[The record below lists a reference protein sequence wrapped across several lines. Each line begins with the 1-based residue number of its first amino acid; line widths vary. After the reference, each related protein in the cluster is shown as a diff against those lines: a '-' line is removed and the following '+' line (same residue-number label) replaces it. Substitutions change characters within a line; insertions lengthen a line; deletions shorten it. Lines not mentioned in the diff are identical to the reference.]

1 MKITY
6 TNLLARKIL
15 LAFLLVTIA
24 ISVVALFVRNNINN
38 KLARISKLAGN
49 VENSRPRPEQILL
62 LLHQAED
69 DFQSSLLNAD
79 SKRSADYKTN
89 LSLAFKQIDTLLR
102 STADTVNL
110 TSTERN
116 KIKFSYHEKLKLSER
131 LYELKHGFDSL
142 LTVYADFN
150 KESTEDAGSTVTPIF
165 TTKKSSKNSSDTV
178 QKNTP
183 AQKKG
188 LLKRIK
194 EAIVNKDYGSKSV
207 KEINH
212 NNNTHTVDQSTQ
224 KILAR
229 DRNAYARKLQLLQ
242 QRNEKLLGIQREL
255 IALNTRI
262 TGQLELIINE
272 VKEIDYKLADQF
284 RLMALQNYQQT
295 NELLN
300 TLYLVALALVLIF
313 AVLLIIFINRL
324 NKSEVLLR
332 NENQRAVNIA
342 QQKMDLLLHMSHEIR
357 NPLTAIKGFLYI
369 FSKSPLS
376 ERQGEML
383 DSIRLSSDMLLRTLN
398 DTLDA
403 AKMENSEFKINSDP
417 FSPDFTLRNVIESM
431 EFSAQKK
438 GLEMAYTFNGNAD
451 TIVLGDGFRLEQ
463 VMVNLLSNAIKYTEK
478 GIVTINA
485 KLDADNKLHVDV
497 SDTGMGISQEQQV
510 NLFSKYYQ
518 TSSSKGKIGT
528 GLGLYICKNLV
539 ELQSG
544 KISVKS
550 TQGAGTT
557 FSFFIPYKKSSE
569 RNTTNERFDDSAS
582 LLNGV
587 SILAVDDNELS
598 LLFLKTMTAKWNV
611 RFFQASNGQDALD
624 IIAKNRIAI
633 VLTDIQMPGMD
644 GNDLLTAIQKLDG
657 HAGKV
662 PVIVIGGASNAMG
675 NKKLLKK
682 GFTGVISKPFK
693 ETELLEQL
701 LNAINSVMPIAV

>member
-1 MKITY
+1 M
-6 TNLLARKIL
+6 
-15 LAFLLVTIA
+15 LAFLLFTVV

-38 KLARISKLAGN
+38 KLANLSKLAGT
-49 VENSRPRPEQILL
+49 VESSRPRPEQILL

-69 DFQSSLLNAD
+69 DFQASLLNAD
-79 SKRSADYKTN
+79 SKRSAEYKTN
-89 LSLAFKQIDTLLR
+89 LSLAFKQIDTLVR
-102 STADTVNL
+102 STADTMNL
-110 TSTERN
+110 TAAERD
-116 KIKFSYHEKLKLSER
+116 KIKFSYREKLKLSER

-150 KESTEDAGSTVTPIF
+150 KQSAEGAGSVITPVF
-165 TTKKSSKNSSDTV
+165 STKVSSKNSSDTV
-178 QKNTP
+178 QKSTT
-183 AQKKG
+183 AQRKG

-194 EAIVNKDYGSKSV
+194 EAIVNKDYGLKGV
-207 KEINH
+207 KEIN
-212 NNNTHTVDQSTQ
+212 NNSSTHTIDQSTQ

-229 DRNAYARKLQLLQ
+229 DRSAYTRKLQLLQ
-242 QRNEKLLGIQREL
+242 RRNEKLLGIQREL

-272 VKEIDYKLADQF
+272 VKEIDYNLADQF
-284 RLMALQNYQQT
+284 RLMTLQNYRQT
-295 NELLN
+295 NKLLN
-300 TLYLVALALVLIF
+300 TLYLVTLILVLIF

-324 NKSEVLLR
+324 NKSEVMLR
-332 NENQRAVNIA
+332 NENERAINIA

-403 AKMENSEFKINSDP
+403 AKMETSEFKINQDP
-417 FSPDFTLRNVIESM
+417 FSPDFTLRSVIESM

-438 GLEMAYTFNGNAD
+438 GLEMAYKFNGNAD
-451 TIVLGDGFRLEQ
+451 AIILGDGFRLEQ

-478 GIVTINA
+478 GTVTINA
-485 KLDADNKLHVDV
+485 RLDADNELHVDV
-497 SDTGMGISQEQQV
+497 SDTGMGISQEQQA

-550 TQGAGTT
+550 TVGAGTT
-557 FSFFIPYKKSSE
+557 FSFFIPYKKNSGSNINSE
-569 RNTTNERFDDSAS
+569 YVDDPVS
-582 LLNGV
+582 LLNGIN
-587 SILAVDDNELS
+587 ILAVDDNELS
-598 LLFLKTMTAKWNV
+598 LLFLKTMMAKWNV
-611 RFFQASNGQDALD
+611 NFLQASNGHDALA
-624 IIAKNRIAI
+624 ILTKNKVAI

-644 GNDLLTAIQKLDG
+644 GNDLLTAIQKLNG
-657 HAGKV
+657 AAAKV
-662 PVIVIGGASNAMG
+662 PVVVIGGASNVSG

-682 GFTGVISKPFK
+682 GFAGVINKPFK
-693 ETELLEQL
+693 EGELLEQL
-701 LNAINSVMPIAV
+701 LNALNSTIAIAV

>member
-15 LAFLLVTIA
+15 LAFLLFTVV

-38 KLARISKLAGN
+38 KLANLSKLAGT
-49 VENSRPRPEQILL
+49 VESSRPRPEQILL

-69 DFQSSLLNAD
+69 DFQASLLNAD
-79 SKRSADYKTN
+79 SKRSAEYKTN
-89 LSLAFKQIDTLLR
+89 LSLAFKQIDTLVR
-102 STADTVNL
+102 STADTMNL
-110 TSTERN
+110 TSAERD
-116 KIKFSYHEKLKLSER
+116 KIKFSYREKLKLSER

-150 KESTEDAGSTVTPIF
+150 KQSAEGAGSVITPVF
-165 TTKKSSKNSSDTV
+165 STKVSSKNSSDTV
-178 QKNTP
+178 QKSTT
-183 AQKKG
+183 AQRKG

-194 EAIVNKDYGSKSV
+194 EAIVNKDYGLKGV
-207 KEINH
+207 KEIN
-212 NNNTHTVDQSTQ
+212 NNSSTHTIDQSTQ

-229 DRNAYARKLQLLQ
+229 DRSAYTRKLQLLQ
-242 QRNEKLLGIQREL
+242 RRNEKLLGIQREL

-272 VKEIDYKLADQF
+272 VKEIDYNLADQF
-284 RLMALQNYQQT
+284 RLMTLQNYRQT
-295 NELLN
+295 NKLLN
-300 TLYLVALALVLIF
+300 TLYLVTLILVLIF

-324 NKSEVLLR
+324 NKSEVMLR
-332 NENQRAVNIA
+332 NENERAINIA

-403 AKMENSEFKINSDP
+403 AKMETSEFKINQDP
-417 FSPDFTLRNVIESM
+417 FSPDFTLRSVIESM

-438 GLEMAYTFNGNAD
+438 GLEMAYKFNGNAD
-451 TIVLGDGFRLEQ
+451 AIILGDGFRLEQ

-478 GIVTINA
+478 GTVTINA
-485 KLDADNKLHVDV
+485 RLDADNELHVDV
-497 SDTGMGISQEQQV
+497 SDTGMGISQEQQA

-550 TQGAGTT
+550 TVGAGTT
-557 FSFFIPYKKSSE
+557 FSFFIPYKKNSGSNINSE
-569 RNTTNERFDDSAS
+569 YVDDPVS
-582 LLNGV
+582 LLNGIN
-587 SILAVDDNELS
+587 ILAVDDNELS
-598 LLFLKTMTAKWNV
+598 LLFLKTMMAKWNV
-611 RFFQASNGQDALD
+611 NFLQASNGHDALA
-624 IIAKNRIAI
+624 ILTKNKVAI

-644 GNDLLTAIQKLDG
+644 GNDLLTAIQKLNG
-657 HAGKV
+657 AAAKV
-662 PVIVIGGASNAMG
+662 PVVVIGGASNVSG

-682 GFTGVISKPFK
+682 GFAGVINKPFK
-693 ETELLEQL
+693 EGELLEQL
-701 LNAINSVMPIAV
+701 LNALNSTIAIAV

>member
-1 MKITY
+1 M
-6 TNLLARKIL
+6 
-15 LAFLLVTIA
+15 LAFLLFTVV

-38 KLARISKLAGN
+38 KLANLSKLAGT
-49 VENSRPRPEQILL
+49 VESSRPRPEQILL

-69 DFQSSLLNAD
+69 DFQASLLNAD

-89 LSLAFKQIDTLLR
+89 LSLAFKQIDTLVR
-102 STADTVNL
+102 STADTMNL
-110 TSTERN
+110 TAAERD
-116 KIKFSYHEKLKLSER
+116 KIKFSYREKLKLSER

-150 KESTEDAGSTVTPIF
+150 KQSAEGAGSVITPVF
-165 TTKKSSKNSSDTV
+165 STKVSSKNSSDTV
-178 QKNTP
+178 QKSTT
-183 AQKKG
+183 AQRKG

-194 EAIVNKDYGSKSV
+194 EAIVNKDYGLKGV
-207 KEINH
+207 KEIN
-212 NNNTHTVDQSTQ
+212 NNSSTHTIDQSTQ

-229 DRNAYARKLQLLQ
+229 DRSAYTRKLQLLQ
-242 QRNEKLLGIQREL
+242 RRNEKLLGIQREL

-272 VKEIDYKLADQF
+272 VKEIDYNLADQF
-284 RLMALQNYQQT
+284 RLMTLQNYRQT
-295 NELLN
+295 NKLLN
-300 TLYLVALALVLIF
+300 TLYLVTLILVLIF

-324 NKSEVLLR
+324 NKSEVMLR
-332 NENQRAVNIA
+332 NENERAINIA

-403 AKMENSEFKINSDP
+403 AKMETSEFKINQDP
-417 FSPDFTLRNVIESM
+417 FSPDFTLRSVIESM

-438 GLEMAYTFNGNAD
+438 GLEMAYKFNGNAD
-451 TIVLGDGFRLEQ
+451 AIILGDGFRLEQ

-478 GIVTINA
+478 GTVTINA
-485 KLDADNKLHVDV
+485 RLDADNELHVDV
-497 SDTGMGISQEQQV
+497 SDTGMGISQEQQA

-550 TQGAGTT
+550 TVGAGTT
-557 FSFFIPYKKSSE
+557 FSFFIPYKKNSGSNIDSE
-569 RNTTNERFDDSAS
+569 YVDDPVS
-582 LLNGV
+582 LLNGIN
-587 SILAVDDNELS
+587 ILAVDDNELS
-598 LLFLKTMTAKWNV
+598 LLFLKTMMAKWNV
-611 RFFQASNGQDALD
+611 NFLQASNGHDALA
-624 IIAKNRIAI
+624 ILTKNKVAI

-644 GNDLLTAIQKLDG
+644 GNDLLTAIQKLNG
-657 HAGKV
+657 AAAKV
-662 PVIVIGGASNAMG
+662 PVVVIGGASNVSG

-682 GFTGVISKPFK
+682 GFAGVINKPFK
-693 ETELLEQL
+693 EGELLEQL
-701 LNAINSVMPIAV
+701 LNALNSTIAIAV

>member
-15 LAFLLVTIA
+15 LAFLLFTIA

-38 KLARISKLAGN
+38 KLAKISKLAGN

-69 DFQSSLLNAD
+69 DFQASLLNAD
-79 SKRSADYKTN
+79 NKRSADYKTN

-110 TSTERN
+110 TSAERN

-150 KESTEDAGSTVTPIF
+150 KQSTEDAGNLVTPVFSI
-165 TTKKSSKNSSDTV
+165 KKTSKNSSDTV

-183 AQKKG
+183 VQRKG

-212 NNNTHTVDQSTQ
+212 NNNTHTIDQSTQ
-224 KILAR
+224 KILAS

-272 VKEIDYKLADQF
+272 VKEIDYNLADQF

-300 TLYLVALALVLIF
+300 TLYLVALVLVLAF
-313 AVLLIIFINRL
+313 AVLLILFINRL

-332 NENQRAVNIA
+332 NENERAVNIA

-438 GLEMAYTFNGNAD
+438 GLEIAYTFSGDAD

-478 GIVTINA
+478 GTVTINA

-497 SDTGMGISQEQQV
+497 SDTGMGISQEQQAS
-510 NLFSKYYQ
+510 LFSKYYQ

-528 GLGLYICKNLV
+528 GLGLYICKNLI

-544 KISVKS
+544 EISVKS
-550 TQGAGTT
+550 TAGVGTT

-569 RNTTNERFDDSAS
+569 RNIDNRQVDDPAS

-587 SILAVDDNELS
+587 NILAVDDNELS

-611 RFFQASNGQDALD
+611 RFLQASNGHDALD
-624 IIAKNRIAI
+624 IIAKNKITI

-657 HAGKV
+657 PAGKV
-662 PVIVIGGASNAMG
+662 PIVVIGGASNAAG

-693 ETELLEQL
+693 EDELLEQL
-701 LNAINSVMPIAV
+701 LNALNSTIPVAV

>member
-1 MKITY
+1 M
-6 TNLLARKIL
+6 
-15 LAFLLVTIA
+15 
-24 ISVVALFVRNNINN
+24 
-38 KLARISKLAGN
+38 
-49 VENSRPRPEQILL
+49 
-62 LLHQAED
+62 
-69 DFQSSLLNAD
+69 
-79 SKRSADYKTN
+79 
-89 LSLAFKQIDTLLR
+89 
-102 STADTVNL
+102 
-110 TSTERN
+110 
-116 KIKFSYHEKLKLSER
+116 
-131 LYELKHGFDSL
+131 
-142 LTVYADFN
+142 
-150 KESTEDAGSTVTPIF
+150 
-165 TTKKSSKNSSDTV
+165 
-178 QKNTP
+178 
-183 AQKKG
+183 
-188 LLKRIK
+188 
-194 EAIVNKDYGSKSV
+194 
-207 KEINH
+207 
-212 NNNTHTVDQSTQ
+212 
-224 KILAR
+224 
-229 DRNAYARKLQLLQ
+229 QLLQ

-272 VKEIDYKLADQF
+272 VKEIDYNLADQF

-300 TLYLVALALVLIF
+300 TLYLVSLALVLIF

-332 NENQRAVNIA
+332 NENERAVNIA

-376 ERQGEML
+376 ERQEEML

-431 EFSAQKK
+431 EFSARKK
-438 GLEMAYTFNGNAD
+438 GLEIAYTFDGDAD

-478 GIVTINA
+478 GTVTINA
-485 KLDADNKLHVDV
+485 KLDADYKLHIDV
-497 SDTGMGISQEQQV
+497 SDTGMGISQEQQAS
-510 NLFSKYYQ
+510 LFSKYYQ

-550 TQGAGTT
+550 TAGAGTT
-557 FSFFIPYKKSSE
+557 FSFSIPYKKSSE
-569 RNTTNERFDDSAS
+569 RNINSERVDEPAS
-582 LLNGV
+582 LLNGIN
-587 SILAVDDNELS
+587 ILAVDDNELS
-598 LLFLKTMTAKWNV
+598 LLFLKTMTTKWNV

-624 IIAKNRIAI
+624 IIAKNKITV

-657 HAGKV
+657 SAGKT
-662 PVIVIGGASNAMG
+662 PVVVIGGASNTAG

-693 ETELLEQL
+693 EDELLEQL
-701 LNAINSVMPIAV
+701 LNALNSTIPVAV

>member
-15 LAFLLVTIA
+15 LAFLLFTIA

-38 KLARISKLAGN
+38 KLAKISKLAGN

-69 DFQSSLLNAD
+69 DFQASLLNAD
-79 SKRSADYKTN
+79 NKRSADYKTN

-110 TSTERN
+110 TSIERN

-150 KESTEDAGSTVTPIF
+150 KESTEDAGSVATPIF

-194 EAIVNKDYGSKSV
+194 EAIVNKDYGSKTV

-212 NNNTHTVDQSTQ
+212 NNNTHTIDQSTQ

-272 VKEIDYKLADQF
+272 VKEIDYNLADQF

-313 AVLLIIFINRL
+313 AILLIIFINRL

-332 NENQRAVNIA
+332 NENERAVNIA

-376 ERQGEML
+376 ERQEEML

-478 GIVTINA
+478 GTVTINA
-485 KLDADNKLHVDV
+485 KLDAENKLHIDV
-497 SDTGMGISQEQQV
+497 SDTGMGISQEQQAS
-510 NLFSKYYQ
+510 LFSKYYQ
-518 TSSSKGKIGT
+518 TSSAKGKVGT

-550 TQGAGTT
+550 TAGAGTT

-569 RNTTNERFDDSAS
+569 RNSNSEQVDDPAS
-582 LLNGV
+582 LLNGIN
-587 SILAVDDNELS
+587 ILAVDDNELS

-624 IIAKNRIAI
+624 IIAKNKIAI
-633 VLTDIQMPGMD
+633 VLTDIQMPGMN

-657 HAGKV
+657 PAGKV
-662 PVIVIGGASNAMG
+662 PVVVIGGASNTAG
-675 NKKLLKK
+675 NKKLQKK

-693 ETELLEQL
+693 EDELLEQL
-701 LNAINSVMPIAV
+701 LVALNSK